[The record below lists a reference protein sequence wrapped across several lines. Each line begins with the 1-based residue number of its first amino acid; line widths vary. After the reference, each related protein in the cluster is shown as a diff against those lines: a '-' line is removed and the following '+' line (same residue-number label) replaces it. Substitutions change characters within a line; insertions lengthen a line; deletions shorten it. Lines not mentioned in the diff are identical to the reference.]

1 MHVANAADDAFELL
15 LALVAALVEEVVEE
29 AALDDPPP
37 HALNATEPTSTMASK
52 GNETRHTDRTR
63 SAGDDGLFRRT
74 VPRILGTPFRS
85 HVHLHPMST
94 FGLTRSTEPNVGF
107 GVGDGRAMCNRMIL
121 DLNSE
126 SKL

>member
-1 MHVANAADDAFELL
+1 MHAAYAVNDDFELL

-37 HALNATEPTSTMASK
+37 HALNATEPTSTIASK
-52 GNETRHTDRTR
+52 GNETRHTDRIR

-74 VPRILGTPFRS
+74 VPRILGTPFRT
-85 HVHLHPMST
+85 HVHLYPMST
-94 FGLTRSTEPNVGF
+94 FGLTRSTERNDGF